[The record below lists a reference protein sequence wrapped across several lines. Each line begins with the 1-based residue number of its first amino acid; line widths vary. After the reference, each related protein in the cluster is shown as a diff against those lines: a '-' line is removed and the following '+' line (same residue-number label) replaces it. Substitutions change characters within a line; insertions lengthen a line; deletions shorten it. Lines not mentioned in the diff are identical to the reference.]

1 MTTLSS
7 LPPEVLTR
15 IFLKLPAK
23 DCVNL
28 AKTCRFTNDI
38 SKIEFIWENK
48 IQTDFGIDVKKE
60 EQSGPSTR
68 AFYWQVLQKYGKL
81 LGLWQATTYG
91 HRGGLF
97 QVGYFEIFYINKMKT
112 TSKFESSAFAFVC
125 FEISTLLKLEISSF
139 RRVENFKLQK
149 S

>member
-23 DCVNL
+23 DCVNM

-48 IQTDFGIDVKKE
+48 IQTDFGIGVKKE
-60 EQSGPSTR
+60 EQSGPSTK
-68 AFYWQVLQKYGKL
+68 AFHWQVLQKYGKL
-81 LGLWQATTYG
+81 LGLWQVLWGLGTQNSNFGYG
-91 HRGGLF
+91 LGW
-97 QVGYFEIFYINKMKT
+97 
-112 TSKFESSAFAFVC
+112 VC
-125 FEISTLLKLEISSF
+125 
-139 RRVENFKLQK
+139 V
-149 S
+149 

>member
-1 MTTLSS
+1 MTTLAN

-15 IFLKLPAK
+15 IFLQLPAE

-48 IQTDFGIDVKKE
+48 ILIDFGIDVKKE
-60 EQSGPSTR
+60 DQPGPSPR

-97 QVGYFEIFYINKMKT
+97 QVHTIFFYVNKTDITFMPCPFT
-112 TSKFESSAFAFVC
+112 YMSKMMLVQS
-125 FEISTLLKLEISSF
+125 KLF
-139 RRVENFKLQK
+139 WTCQK
-149 S
+149 

>member
-23 DCVNL
+23 NCVNL

-60 EQSGPSTR
+60 EQSGPSPR

-97 QVGYFEIFYINKMKT
+97 QVGYFRNLLYKQEKNKSLHSYT
-112 TSKFESSAFAFVC
+112 VC
-125 FEISTLLKLEISSF
+125 TQFCLF
-139 RRVENFKLQK
+139 MM
-149 S
+149 

>member
-1 MTTLSS
+1 MTTLSN

-15 IFLKLPAK
+15 IFLQLPAD

-28 AKTCRFTNDI
+28 AKTCRFTNDT

-48 IQTDFGIDVKKE
+48 ILIDFGIDVKKE
-60 EQSGPSTR
+60 NQSGPSPR

-97 QVGYFEIFYINKMKT
+97 QVIMDFFYVK
-112 TSKFESSAFAFVC
+112 
-125 FEISTLLKLEISSF
+125 KLT
-139 RRVENFKLQK
+139 
-149 S
+149 

>member
-23 DCVNL
+23 DCVNM
-28 AKTCRFTNDI
+28 AKTCRFANDI

-48 IQTDFGIDVKKE
+48 IQTDFGVDVKKE
-60 EQSGPSTR
+60 EQSGPSPR

-97 QVGYFEIFYINKMKT
+97 QVGYFRNLLYKQEKNKSLCI
-112 TSKFESSAFAFVC
+112 SK
-125 FEISTLLKLEISSF
+125 ISS
-139 RRVENFKLQK
+139 VLMGQK
-149 S
+149 

>member
-23 DCVNL
+23 DCVNM

-38 SKIEFIWENK
+38 SKIEFIWEKK
-48 IQTDFGIDVKKE
+48 IQTDFGVDVKKE
-60 EQSGPSTR
+60 EQSGPSPR

-97 QVGYFEIFYINKMKT
+97 QVGYFRNLLYKQEKNKSLHSVSYVYAVLPFYDVKCLC
-112 TSKFESSAFAFVC
+112 SGGRE
-125 FEISTLLKLEISSF
+125 
-139 RRVENFKLQK
+139 
-149 S
+149 